1 MNCKGAHERGGHQAR
16 FDRRRA
22 GRFDRRRFSRS
33 PGELQHMTTIA
44 SLRASRPAFYPDQAL
59 YAEFAARHFGL
70 GFELHDDT
78 GLVFSVTSKT
88 RRFHFGGGKCPT
100 FPQNDSTSA
109 YLATDKY
116 FASVILSAASI
127 PDTGGNYFFL
137 NERFSKLRG
146 PGHDAGDAVAYF
158 RALSSTAFVKPLTGS
173 RGDFAQT
180 ISSEAELKAYIAEVS
195 RYHDAILM
203 QRVYAGREYRIF
215 MLDGE
220 VLYCARKHDPVISGD
235 GKRPIRDLI
244 ADHLRTLERSGT
256 SSTTSFYSPPEHERD
271 RIPAAGE
278 RVVLPGRRN
287 RNAGG
292 LMTFE
297 NPRNADA
304 AFRLA
309 VQAAS
314 ALNLRV
320 AGVDIFED
328 DAADEAGRI
337 RIIEVNSSPATRLL
351 EDSGRDDLVLR
362 IWRSTFVAVGLLDAA
377 TPV

>member
-1 MNCKGAHERGGHQAR
+1 MRGLTGRVPTGLIA
-16 FDRRRA
+16 A
-22 GRFDRRRFSRS
+22 GFRDP
-33 PGELQHMTTIA
+33 PGQLQHMSTIV

-88 RRFHFGGGKCPT
+88 RRFHFGGGKCPAC
-100 FPQNDSTSA
+100 PQNDATSA

-127 PDTGGNYFFL
+127 PNTGGNYFFL
-137 NERFSKLRG
+137 NDRFSRLRS
-146 PGHDAGDAVAYF
+146 PGHDVADAARYF
-158 RALSSTAFVKPLTGS
+158 QTLGSAAFVKPLTGS

-180 ISSEAELKAYIAEVS
+180 VSSEGELKAYIAEVS
-195 RYHDAILM
+195 RYHDSILM
-203 QRVYAGREYRIF
+203 QRVWAGREYRIF
-215 MLDGE
+215 VLDGE
-220 VLYCARKHDPVISGD
+220 ILYCARKHDPVISAD
-235 GKRPIRDLI
+235 GKRTIRDLI
-244 ADHLRTLERSGT
+244 ADHIRTLERSGT
-256 SSTTSFYSPPEHERD
+256 SSTSFLPPPEHDLD

-278 RVVLPGRRN
+278 SVVLPGRRN

-292 LMTFE
+292 VMTFE
-297 NPRNADA
+297 NPRNRHT

-309 VQAAS
+309 AQAAS

-328 DAADEAGRI
+328 DSADEAERI
-337 RIIEVNSSPATRLL
+337 RIVEVNSNPAIRLL